1 MQLFRWKRCASMVMT
16 VGAMSLLA
24 TTLEASTTTTSSSV
38 PVLLAKSWA
47 IGYTLVFLAILL
59 GLLAVVI
66 PSMRKVL
73 RKKEY

>member
-1 MQLFRWKRCASMVMT
+1 MQLFRMIRRAATPAVAGALLLSATSVHASETFAPAGM
-16 VGAMSLLA
+16 
-24 TTLEASTTTTSSSV
+24 

-47 IGYTLVFLAILL
+47 IGYALVFLAILL
-59 GLLAVVI
+59 GLLAVCI